1 MVVVVL
7 IFLKH
12 NGLYGKVRTSS
23 QLSSQSILCMNF
35 CACVRLFLSRLSACN
50 FWRPA
55 HMSPE
60 SVFSKTNPWFWSN
73 YIKWS
78 NYIND
83 SIHIY
88 AIQSTNYHTNY
99 QSNSHWSS
107 AHVST
112 IFYTYSREHRCWT
125 YYYQRL
131 PLVPVP
137 IQYLT
142 HLQISKQQKFH

>member
-7 IFLKH
+7 IVLKH
-12 NGLYGKVRTSS
+12 NCLYGKVRSSS

-35 CACVRLFLSRLSACN
+35 CACVRSFLCRLSACN
-50 FWRPA
+50 FWRPV

-60 SVFSKTNPWFWSN
+60 SIFSKTNPWFWS
-73 YIKWS
+73 K
-78 NYIND
+78 YIND

-99 QSNSHWSS
+99 QFNSHWYS

-112 IFYTYSREHRCWT
+112 TSYKYSPEHRCWI

-142 HLQISKQQKFH
+142 HVQISNQQKFH